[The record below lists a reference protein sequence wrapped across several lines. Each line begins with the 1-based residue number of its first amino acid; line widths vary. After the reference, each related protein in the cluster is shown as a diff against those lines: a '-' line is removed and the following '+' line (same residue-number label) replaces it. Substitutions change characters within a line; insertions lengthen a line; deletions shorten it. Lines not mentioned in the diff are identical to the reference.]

1 MRFSC
6 RLFCAA
12 LLVLHATPLL
22 AQGARVSGTVV
33 DTEGKAIRGATV
45 TMEHPDTG
53 QSVTTA
59 SDARGRFFMLGLRPG
74 QWEFT
79 IAAPGYMPVAGKGVL
94 RVGTTAN
101 PLHAIMRVRGPLLGS
116 LGGVQVRDLQADLT
130 SADTLLGQQ
139 RWDEAI
145 ALYRSILEKAP
156 VLTYAH
162 LQIGA
167 AYRGKGDLSA
177 AIGAYN
183 TLLKAEPANA
193 KARIGVAAATIAQGD
208 RSAAREMLT
217 AATAEGHGDREI
229 LFALGEMSFEDGNL
243 DEAIAWYRRASEAD
257 GSWGKPLYKLGVS
270 TAKKGD
276 TQAAREFLTQ
286 ALTVDPTSAEA
297 TLAKTTMD
305 QMNR

>member
-1 MRFSC
+1 MRFPC
-6 RLFCAA
+6 RLFCAV
-12 LLVLHATPLL
+12 LLVLQATPLL
-22 AQGARVSGTVV
+22 AQGARISGTVV
-33 DTEGKAIRGATV
+33 DIEGKAIRGATV

-53 QSVTTA
+53 QSATTA
-59 SDARGRFFMLGLRPG
+59 SDARGRFFILGLRPG
-74 QWEFT
+74 LWEFT
-79 IAAPGYMPVAGKGVL
+79 IAAPGYVPVTGKGML

-101 PLHAIMRVRGPLLGS
+101 PLHAVLRVTGPLLGS
-116 LGGVQVRDLQADLT
+116 LGGVEVRDLQADLT

-156 VLTYAH
+156 VLTYVH

-167 AYRGKGDLSA
+167 AYRGKGDLPA
-177 AIGAYN
+177 AIGAYD
-183 TLLKAEPANA
+183 TLLKAEPSNA
-193 KARIGVAAATIAQGD
+193 KARVGIAAAMMAKGD
-208 RSAAREMLT
+208 RNAAREMLT
-217 AATAEGHGDREI
+217 GAVADGHGDREI
-229 LFALGEMSFEDGNL
+229 LFSLGEMSFEDGSL

-270 TAKKGD
+270 TAKTGD

-286 ALTVDPTSAEA
+286 ALTVDPTSPEA
-297 TLAKTTMD
+297 ALARTTMD

>member
-1 MRFSC
+1 V
-6 RLFCAA
+6 FCAA
-12 LLVLHATPLL
+12 LLVLHATPLF
-22 AQGARVSGTVV
+22 AQGARISGTVV

-45 TMEHPDTG
+45 SMEHPDTS
-53 QSVTTA
+53 QSATTA
-59 SDARGRFFMLGLRPG
+59 SDARGRFFILGLRPG
-74 QWEFT
+74 LWEFT
-79 IAAPGYMPVAGKGVL
+79 IAAPGYVPVTGKGVL

-101 PLHAIMRVRGPLLGS
+101 PLHAILRVSGPLLGS

-130 SADTLLGQQ
+130 SADTLLREQ

-145 ALYRSILEKAP
+145 AMYRSILEKAP
-156 VLTYAH
+156 VLTNVH

-193 KARIGVAAATIAQGD
+193 KARIGIAAATIANGD
-208 RSAAREMLT
+208 RNAAREMLMAS
-217 AATAEGHGDREI
+217 AADGHGDREI

-243 DEAIAWYRRASEAD
+243 DDAIAWYRRASEAD

-270 TAKKGD
+270 TARKGD

-286 ALTVDPTSAEA
+286 AWTVDPASPEA
-297 TLAKTTMD
+297 ALSRTAMD
-305 QMNR
+305 QINR